1 MLIDELFFFTAEF
14 QLLATLKHPN
24 IVEYFHRDHIKSDSM
39 LHLYMEYCGNG
50 DLSQVIKQCQQE
62 GTLVPEHLVWSIFAQ
77 IILALYRCHFG
88 VDPPPVG
95 DGNAEMKPPMPV
107 KGSFTVL
114 HRDLKPENGE
124 CIWFWVVME
133 GF

>member
-1 MLIDELFFFTAEF
+1 MFLAEF

-77 IILALYRCHFG
+77 IVLALFRCHWG
-88 VDPPPVG
+88 VDPPSVNDG
-95 DGNAEMKPPMPV
+95 DMVKPPIG
-107 KGSFTVL
+107 KAQFTVL
-114 HRDLKPENGE
+114 HRDLKPENGMLS
-124 CIWFWVVME
+124 WLPVQV
-133 GF
+133 G